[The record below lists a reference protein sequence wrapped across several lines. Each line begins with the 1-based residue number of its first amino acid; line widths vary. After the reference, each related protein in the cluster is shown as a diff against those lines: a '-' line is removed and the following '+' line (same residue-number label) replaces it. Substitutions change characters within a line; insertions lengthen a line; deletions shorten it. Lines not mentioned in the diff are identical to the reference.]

1 MTEFDAIFKP
11 RSIAIY
17 GASNNPIKVGGRP
30 LRYLQEQNYDGKI
43 YPINPKYES
52 VQGVPCYACIEE
64 IPFGIDLVIIAVPA
78 AQAYDA
84 ITHCVDRGVKS
95 AVILTAGFGEV
106 GEEGLRMQ
114 NSITE
119 LARSH
124 GMRILGPNCLGM
136 MNIGKKI
143 PATFAS
149 ILERRDMKP
158 GSVAMISQSG
168 AFGNHILG
176 MAQDM
181 QVGISYWIT
190 TGNEADIQLNDCIE
204 FAAEDKDTDV
214 IAGYVED
221 VRDGAKFMRMLDK
234 CLDKEKPVV
243 LCKVGK
249 TESGSRAAQSH
260 TGALAGNYQVYE
272 AVFKQKG
279 VIQANS
285 LYEMLDYS
293 SALAHR
299 KIVDGNRIAV
309 VTISGG
315 AGVMIADKCEEC
327 GMRLSQFNDATE
339 TALKAVLPVFA
350 SVKNP
355 VDITAQAVA
364 DPALFG
370 NAINICL
377 KDQETDA
384 VIIYLGALD
393 SIGPKIAEKIIEV
406 AENTNKPL
414 AVTWVSGPQNA
425 IDMLKNRQIMV
436 FDEPMRCVN
445 TLGKMINYRLFVK
458 KHKARKALTAETQQ
472 DCDYNELKTWLKEIA
487 KKRKVL
493 SEYEARKVLTAFG
506 IPVVDGDIA
515 YSPEEAERVAE
526 RIGYPVV
533 LKVNS
538 ADVPHK
544 SDVGGVMLNLHNS
557 KDVRNAYERIVENV
571 HKTLGENICIDGIL
585 VQKMEHCEAETLIG
599 LKYDAMFG
607 PTIVFGLGGI
617 FVEVFK
623 DISLRIAPLDHTLA
637 SGMLEDIKAVKIL
650 NGARGR
656 KQTDKEA
663 ITRVLMNVSRLS
675 LELRDVVD
683 ELDINPLFVYPDGEG
698 AKAGDAL
705 LVLK

>member
-1 MTEFDAIFKP
+1 MDFDAVFKP

-30 LRYLQEQNYDGKI
+30 LRYLLEQNYDGEI

-52 VQGVPCYACIEE
+52 VQGVHCYASTEE
-64 IPFGIDLVIIAVPA
+64 IPYGVDLVIIAVPA
-78 AQAYDA
+78 AQTYGA
-84 ITHCVDRGVKS
+84 IEHCVMRGIKS

-106 GEEGLRMQ
+106 GAEGLKLQ

-124 GMRILGPNCLGM
+124 GMHILGPNCLGM
-136 MNIGKKI
+136 MNIRKKI

-149 ILERRDMKP
+149 ILERKDMKP
-158 GSVAMISQSG
+158 GSIAMISQSG

-204 FAAEDKDTDV
+204 FAAEDEDTDV

-221 VRDGAKFMRMLDK
+221 VRDGAKFMRVLDK
-234 CLDKEKPVV
+234 CLEKEKPVV

-249 TESGSRAAQSH
+249 TASGSMAAQSH

-293 SALAHR
+293 AALAR
-299 KIVDGNRIAV
+299 KTSVNGNRVAV

-327 GMRLSQFNDATE
+327 GMRLAHFNTATE
-339 TALKAVLPVFA
+339 AALKAVLPVFA

-370 NAINICL
+370 DAVNICL
-377 KDQETDA
+377 KDPETDA
-384 VIIYLGALD
+384 VVIYLGALD

-406 AENTNKPL
+406 ADNTEKPL
-414 AVTWVSGPQNA
+414 AVTWVSGPKNA
-425 IDMLKNRQIMV
+425 IEMLKQHQIMV

-445 TLGKMINYRLFVK
+445 TLGKMIGYRLFVK
-458 KHKARKALTAETQQ
+458 DYKAHKSSASAELQKEEHS
-472 DCDYNELKTWLKEIA
+472 ELKAWLKEIA
-487 KKRKVL
+487 EKRKVL
-493 SEYEARKVLTAFG
+493 SEYEARKVLAAFD

-515 YSPEEAERVAE
+515 YSSEEAVRVAE
-526 RIGYPVV
+526 KIGYPVV

-538 ADVPHK
+538 PDVPHK
-544 SDVGGVMLNLHNS
+544 SDVGGVMLNLHS
-557 KDVRNAYERIVENV
+557 GEEVRRAYVKITENV
-571 HKTLGENICIDGIL
+571 HKALGENIRIDGLL
-585 VQKMEHCEAETLIG
+585 VEKMERCEVETLIG

-607 PTIVFGLGGI
+607 PTVVFGLGGI

-623 DISLRIAPLDHTLA
+623 DVSLRTAPLDYTVA
-637 SGMLEDIKAVKIL
+637 AGMLEEIKAVKIL
-650 NGARGR
+650 NGSRGR
-656 KQTDKEA
+656 KPTDKEA
-663 ITRVLMNVSRLS
+663 IIRILMNVSRLS
-675 LELRDVVD
+675 IELSDVVK
-683 ELDINPLFVYPDGEG
+683 ELDINPLFVYADGEG